1 MKDNFLPALITPQ
14 SSPTNKWVLPT
25 LVSRER
31 WENKLVTPAPCWK
44 TSANY
49 TPVFNQAILNHI
61 HQAGLHWPSFNR
73 ANTVYPSVTSGFN
86 QQHLKILTNSIQ
98 VKTWRKIKKRKS
110 ISCWWIC
117 KLGSDQYNHWLK
129 PDIFSDISKGTW
141 LQLFQRKTRLQINW
155 GKAKHS
161 ITC

>member
-1 MKDNFLPALITPQ
+1 MKENFLRALVTPQ
-14 SSPTNKWVLPT
+14 SSPTNKWVLPP

-49 TPVFNQAILNHI
+49 TPIVNQAILNHV
-61 HQAGLHWPSFNR
+61 HQVGLYWPSFNR

-86 QQHLKILTNSIQ
+86 QQLLKILTNSIQ
-98 VKTWRKIKKRKS
+98 VKIWREKKKGIC
-110 ISCWWIC
+110 ISCWWIR
-117 KLGSDQYNHWLK
+117 KFRSDQYNHWLK
-129 PDIFSDISKGTW
+129 PDIFPDITEGTW
-141 LQLFQRKTRLQINW
+141 LQLLQRKTRLQINS